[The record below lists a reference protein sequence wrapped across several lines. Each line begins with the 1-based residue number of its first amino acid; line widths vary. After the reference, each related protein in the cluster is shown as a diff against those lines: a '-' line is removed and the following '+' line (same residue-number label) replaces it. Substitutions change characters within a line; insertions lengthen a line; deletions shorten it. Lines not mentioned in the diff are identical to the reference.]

1 MALLNGKSQKLRPDD
16 YAIAEQISEEHD
28 LSRCDA
34 VGVALQG
41 FKDVPA
47 SKRRRIVADRKS
59 KAPRRGRPRSA
70 A

>member
-16 YAIAEQISEEHD
+16 YAIAEEISQEHE

-34 VGVALQG
+34 VGVALEG
-41 FKDVPA
+41 FRMLPVN
-47 SKRRRIVADRKS
+47 KRRRVVAARKAL
-59 KAPRRGRPRSA
+59 APRRGRPKSA